1 MQKKN
6 LKYNRENDEHL
17 NFNLNSNSNR
27 DQLKFKNFKNFK
39 FQ

>member
-6 LKYNRENDEHL
+6 LKRSRENDKYS
-17 NFNLNSNSNR
+17 NFNSNSNSNR
-27 DQLKFKNFKNFK
+27 NQLKFKNFKNFK